1 MLPMP
6 LTVVL
11 VGVMGSGKSSV
22 AHRLAE
28 MLRIKHYDL
37 DEMVESETGL
47 TIPEIFA
54 AKGESGFRELE
65 REALRRAL
73 ERPGVV
79 VATGGGAMLQQDNRD
94 QLRELVTLVVWLD
107 ASLDV
112 LVSRVGDGNGRPLL
126 SQGKIKDILR
136 TQKTA
141 RNAAYREVADMRIN
155 TSKLTLEEVAKQV
168 ANKYHRMH
176 SCVINEE

>member
-1 MLPMP
+1 MP

-22 AHRLAE
+22 ARRLAE

-37 DEMVESETGL
+37 DEMVAAETGL

-65 REALRRAL
+65 REALKRAL
-73 ERPGVV
+73 KQPGVI
-79 VATGGGAMLQQDNRD
+79 VATGGGAMLHQANRD
-94 QLRELVTLVVWLD
+94 HLRDLVTLVVWLD

-112 LVSRVGDGNGRPLL
+112 LASRVGDGSGRPLL
-126 SQGKIKDILR
+126 SRGKIKGILK
-136 TQKTA
+136 TQKA
-141 RNAAYREVADMRIN
+141 ERKAAYREVADMRIS
-155 TSKLTLEEVAKQV
+155 TSKLTLEEVAQQV

-176 SCVINEE
+176 SCVIVEE